1 MLKKNLWIEEASP
14 FSEETRFLRT
24 YAEIM
29 DIYDI
34 DNDVWF
40 NVWNV
45 EQLDNGAVK
54 RRQETQIKCFAAVI
68 TLIN

>member
-1 MLKKNLWIEEASP
+1 
-14 FSEETRFLRT
+14 
-24 YAEIM
+24 M